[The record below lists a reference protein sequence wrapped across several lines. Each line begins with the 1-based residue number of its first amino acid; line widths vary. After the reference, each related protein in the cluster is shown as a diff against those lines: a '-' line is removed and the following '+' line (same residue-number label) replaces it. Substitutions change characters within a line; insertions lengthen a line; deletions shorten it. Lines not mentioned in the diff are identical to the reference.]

1 MSSSYTRPSV
11 ALKSRFQ
18 ESGPVVSV
26 LLQLVSQLDPTL
38 VMRMATCHELEP
50 LQKLE

>member
-1 MSSSYTRPSV
+1 MSSSHTRPSA

-18 ESGPVVSV
+18 ESGPVISV
-26 LLQLVSQLDPTL
+26 LLQLVSQLDPAL
-38 VMRMATCHELEP
+38 VMRIGICHELEP